1 MAKFRRNADAA
12 KGSIWEFV
20 GGWRSQQ
27 VVVTEVRHAQRKGMY
42 NIDSKSS
49 VKPQTVYID
58 RYTDISYNL

>member
-1 MAKFRRNADAA
+1 
-12 KGSIWEFV
+12 
-20 GGWRSQQ
+20 
-27 VVVTEVRHAQRKGMY
+27 MY